1 MEALGACLACLGK
14 RQYICAT
21 PLPKHRHVTPK
32 TSSASATS
40 GMRNIP
46 LGNRNVNS
54 DLLGGAYEYRSARDQ
69 WQTEGRAF
77 RKQMDALVETLDGR

>member
-1 MEALGACLACLGK
+1 
-14 RQYICAT
+14 
-21 PLPKHRHVTPK
+21 
-32 TSSASATS
+32 
-40 GMRNIP
+40 MRNIP

-69 WQTEGRAF
+69 WQTEGCAF